1 MELEGKEDEETKVVA
16 GGGEGGGGRYSLI
29 KEVKLGQHTSN
40 SRTHTQGHTLHPLAS
55 LVCCLSAN
63 LGLVAA
69 KARDGQKQ
77 RREGQDEREVSVRVA
92 RTHAPQGL
100 IGGDKKRRMG

>member
-1 MELEGKEDEETKVVA
+1 MELQGKEDEETKVVA
-16 GGGEGGGGRYSLI
+16 GGGGGEGGGRHSLI

-63 LGLVAA
+63 LWLVAA
-69 KARDGQKQ
+69 KAGDGQKQ

-92 RTHAPQGL
+92 RTHTH
-100 IGGDKKRRMG
+100 RRV